1 MGVSPMAHVR
11 KPLIYATVLNM
22 GICLIEAFA
31 GYQANSLSLLMDS
44 VHNLSD
50 ELALVC
56 LCLAYVLPLQ
66 LSRNLQRSA
75 NLLNSVGL
83 IAVSGLLVWQAID
96 RLISPTAVLGYFP
109 LVVGVLAALGNGG
122 VAWLLGEGQDQNPA
136 IRVAYLHNLGDVYV
150 SLAPVVAGLLVT
162 VSGQSLFDPLMALL
176 VALWLIGTTVQEICS
191 SSEALLWPE
200 DAICGHEPLSV
211 THSL

>member
-1 MGVSPMAHVR
+1 MAHVR
-11 KPLIYATVLNM
+11 KPLLYAAALNT
-22 GICLIEAFA
+22 GIVGIEAFA

-56 LCLAYVLPLQ
+56 LCLAYLLPLR
-66 LSRNLQRSA
+66 LSRILQRSA

-83 IAVSGLLVWQAID
+83 LAISGLLVWQAID
-96 RLISPTAVLGYFP
+96 RLISPTAVVGYFP

-122 VAWLLGEGQDQNPA
+122 VAWLLREGQDQNPA
-136 IRVAYLHNLGDVYV
+136 IRLAYLHNLGDVSV

-162 VSGQSLFDPLMALL
+162 VSGQSLFYPLMALL
-176 VALWLIGTTVQEICS
+176 VALWLIGTTVQEIRS
-191 SSEALLWPE
+191 SGEALLWPE
-200 DAICGHEPLSV
+200 DAVCGHEPLSV
-211 THSL
+211 SHSV

>member
-1 MGVSPMAHVR
+1 MHVR
-11 KPLIYATVLNM
+11 KPLIAATVLNT
-22 GICLIEAFA
+22 GICGIEALA

-56 LCLAYVLPLQ
+56 LCLAYLLPLR
-66 LSRNLQRSA
+66 LSSNLQRSA

-96 RLISPTAVLGYFP
+96 RLISPTAVVGSFP
-109 LVVGVLAALGNGG
+109 LLVGVLAAVGNGG
-122 VAWLLGEGQDQNPA
+122 VARFLRGVRDQNPA
-136 IRVAYLHNLGDVYV
+136 IRLAYLHNLGDISV
-150 SLAPVVAGLLVT
+150 SFAPVGAGLLVM

-176 VALWLIGTTVQEICS
+176 IALWLIGTTVQEIRTIG
-191 SSEALLWPE
+191 EALLWPE
-200 DAICGHEPLSV
+200 EAICRHEPLSV
-211 THSL
+211 THSA

>member
-1 MGVSPMAHVR
+1 MAHIR
-11 KPLIYATVLNM
+11 KPLIYATALNT
-22 GICLIEAFA
+22 GIVGIEALA

-50 ELALVC
+50 EFALAC
-56 LCLAYVLPLQ
+56 LCLAYLLPLR

-83 IAVSGLLVWQAID
+83 LAVSGLMVWQAID

-109 LVVGVLAALGNGG
+109 LVVGVLAAVGNGG
-122 VAWLLGEGQDQNPA
+122 VAWLLRGVQDQNPA
-136 IRVAYLHNLGDVYV
+136 IRLAYLHNLGDVYV
-150 SLAPVVAGLLVT
+150 SLAPAVAGLLVT

-176 VALWLIGTTVQEICS
+176 VALWLIGTTVQEIRS
-191 SSEALLWPE
+191 TREALLWPE
-200 DAICGHEPLSV
+200 DAVCRHEPLSV

>member
-1 MGVSPMAHVR
+1 MAHVR
-11 KPLIYATVLNM
+11 KPLIYATVLNT
-22 GICLIEAFA
+22 GICLIEAVA
-31 GYQANSLSLLMDS
+31 GYQSNSLSLLMDS

-56 LCLAYVLPLQ
+56 LCLAYLLPLR

-83 IAVSGLLVWQAID
+83 IAVSGLLVWQALD
-96 RLISPTAVLGYFP
+96 RLIAPPAVVGYFP

-122 VAWLLGEGQDQNPA
+122 VAWLLRGIQDQNPA
-136 IRVAYLHNLGDVYV
+136 IRLAYVHNLGDVSV
-150 SLAPVVAGLLVT
+150 SFAPVVAGLLVT

-176 VALWLIGTTVQEICS
+176 VALWLIGTTVQEIRS
-191 SSEALLWPE
+191 SGEALLWPE
-200 DAICGHEPLSV
+200 EAVCGHEPLSV
-211 THSL
+211 SHSL

>member
-1 MGVSPMAHVR
+1 MAHVR
-11 KPLIYATVLNM
+11 KPLLYAAALNT
-22 GICLIEAFA
+22 GIVGIEAFA

-56 LCLAYVLPLQ
+56 LCLAYLLPLR
-66 LSRNLQRSA
+66 LSRILQRSA

-83 IAVSGLLVWQAID
+83 LAISGLLVWQAID
-96 RLISPTAVLGYFP
+96 RLISPTAVVGYVP

-122 VAWLLGEGQDQNPA
+122 VAWLLREGQDQNPA
-136 IRVAYLHNLGDVYV
+136 IRLAYLHNLGDVSV

-176 VALWLIGTTVQEICS
+176 VALWLIGTTVQEIRS
-191 SSEALLWPE
+191 SGEALLWPE
-200 DAICGHEPLSV
+200 DAVCGHEPLSV
-211 THSL
+211 SHSV

>member
-1 MGVSPMAHVR
+1 MAHVH
-11 KPLIYATVLNM
+11 KPLLYATVLNT
-22 GICLIEAFA
+22 GICLIEAIA
-31 GYQANSLSLLMDS
+31 GYQSNSLSLLMDS

-56 LCLAYVLPLQ
+56 LCLAYLLPLR

-96 RLISPTAVLGYFP
+96 RLISPIAVLGYFP

-122 VAWLLGEGQDQNPA
+122 VAWLLRGVQDQNPA
-136 IRVAYLHNLGDVYV
+136 IRLAYVHNLGDVSV

-162 VSGQSLFDPLMALL
+162 VSGQSHFYPLMALL
-176 VALWLIGTTVQEICS
+176 VALWLIGTTVQEIRS
-191 SSEALLWPE
+191 SGEALLWPE
-200 DAICGHEPLSV
+200 DAVCGHEPLSV
-211 THSL
+211 TQSL

>member
-1 MGVSPMAHVR
+1 MAHVR
-11 KPLIYATVLNM
+11 KPLISATVLNT
-22 GICLIEAFA
+22 GICLIEAIA

-56 LCLAYVLPLQ
+56 LCLAYLLPLR
-66 LSRNLQRSA
+66 LSRPLQRSA
-75 NLLNSVGL
+75 NLLNSGGL
-83 IAVSGLLVWQAID
+83 LAVSGLLVWQALD
-96 RLISPTAVLGYFP
+96 RLLAPPVVVGYVP

-122 VAWLLGEGQDQNPA
+122 VAWLLRGIQDQNPA
-136 IRVAYLHNLGDVYV
+136 IRLAYVHNVGDVYV

-162 VSGQSLFDPLMALL
+162 VLGQSLFDPLMALL
-176 VALWLIGTTVQEICS
+176 VALWLIGTTVQEIRS

-200 DAICGHEPLSV
+200 DAVCGHDPLSV
-211 THSL
+211 THSV

>member
-1 MGVSPMAHVR
+1 MAHVR
-11 KPLIYATVLNM
+11 KPLIYATVLNT
-22 GICLIEAFA
+22 GIFVMEALA

-56 LCLAYVLPLQ
+56 LCLAYLLPLT

-75 NLLNSVGL
+75 NALNSLGL
-83 IAVSGLLVWQAID
+83 IIVSGLLVWQAIE
-96 RLISPTAVLGYFP
+96 RLIAPTAVLGYFP

-122 VAWLLGEGQDQNPA
+122 VAWFLRGVRDQNPA
-136 IRVAYLHNLGDVYV
+136 IRLAYLHNVGDVSI
-150 SLAPVVAGLLVT
+150 SLAPVAAGLLVM

-176 VALWLIGTTVQEICS
+176 VALWLIGTTVQEIRS
-191 SSEALLWPE
+191 TGEALLWPE
-200 DAICGHEPLSV
+200 DAVCSHALEEV
-211 THSL
+211 YETV

>member
-1 MGVSPMAHVR
+1 MAHVR
-11 KPLIYATVLNM
+11 KPLLYAAALNT
-22 GICLIEAFA
+22 GIVGIEAFA

-56 LCLAYVLPLQ
+56 LCLAYLLPLR
-66 LSRNLQRSA
+66 LSRILQRSA

-83 IAVSGLLVWQAID
+83 LAISGLLVWQAID
-96 RLISPTAVLGYFP
+96 RLISPTAVVGYFP

-122 VAWLLGEGQDQNPA
+122 VAWLLREGQDQNPA
-136 IRVAYLHNLGDVYV
+136 IRLAYLHNLGDVSV

-176 VALWLIGTTVQEICS
+176 VALWLIGTTVQEIRS
-191 SSEALLWPE
+191 SGEALLWPE
-200 DAICGHEPLSV
+200 DAVCGHEPLSV
-211 THSL
+211 SHSV

>member
-1 MGVSPMAHVR
+1 MAHVR
-11 KPLIYATVLNM
+11 KPLLYAAALNT
-22 GICLIEAFA
+22 GIVGIEAFA

-56 LCLAYVLPLQ
+56 LCLAYLLPLR
-66 LSRNLQRSA
+66 LSRILQRSA

-83 IAVSGLLVWQAID
+83 LAISGLLVWQAID
-96 RLISPTAVLGYFP
+96 RLISPTAVVGYFP

-122 VAWLLGEGQDQNPA
+122 VAWLWREGQDQNPA
-136 IRVAYLHNLGDVYV
+136 IRLAYLHNLGDVSV

-176 VALWLIGTTVQEICS
+176 VALWLIGTTVQEIRS
-191 SSEALLWPE
+191 SGEALLWPE
-200 DAICGHEPLSV
+200 DAVCGHEPLSV
-211 THSL
+211 SHSV

>member
-1 MGVSPMAHVR
+1 MAHVR
-11 KPLIYATVLNM
+11 KSLISATVLNM
-22 GICLIEAFA
+22 GICFIEVLA

-56 LCLAYVLPLQ
+56 LCLAYLLPLR

-83 IAVSGLLVWQAID
+83 IAVSGFLVWQAID
-96 RLISPTAVLGYFP
+96 RLISPTAVLGSFP

-122 VAWLLGEGQDQNPA
+122 VARLLRGVRDQNPA
-136 IRVAYLHNLGDVYV
+136 IRLAYLHNLGDVYV
-150 SLAPVVAGLLVT
+150 SLAPVAAGLLVT

-176 VALWLIGTTVQEICS
+176 VALWLIGTTVQEIRS
-191 SSEALLWPE
+191 TGEALLWPE
-200 DAICGHEPLSV
+200 DAVCRHDSLHLHERV
-211 THSL
+211 

>member
-1 MGVSPMAHVR
+1 MAHVR
-11 KPLIYATVLNM
+11 KPLFAATVLNT
-22 GICLIEAFA
+22 GICCIEALA

-56 LCLAYVLPLQ
+56 LCLAYLLPLR
-66 LSRNLQRSA
+66 LSSNLQRSA

-96 RLISPTAVLGYFP
+96 RLISPTAVVGSFP
-109 LVVGVLAALGNGG
+109 LVVGVLAAVGNGG
-122 VAWLLGEGQDQNPA
+122 VARFLRGVRDQNPA
-136 IRVAYLHNLGDVYV
+136 IRLAYLHNLGDISV
-150 SLAPVVAGLLVT
+150 SLAPVGAGLLVM

-176 VALWLIGTTVQEICS
+176 VALWLIGTTVQEIRTS
-191 SSEALLWPE
+191 GEALLWPE
-200 DAICGHEPLSV
+200 DAVCRHEPLSV
-211 THSL
+211 THGV